1 VDNITKIVLAI
12 TSIGLAS
19 TLLVNYSGTTAIIG
33 SASRAYNSALSQ
45 AQSGK

>member
-1 VDNITKIVLAI
+1 MDNVTKIVLTI

-33 SASRAYNSALSQ
+33 SLSKAYNSALAQ

>member
-1 VDNITKIVLAI
+1 MDNITKIVLTI

-19 TLLVNYSGTTAIIG
+19 TLLVNYNGTTAIVG
-33 SASRAYNSALSQ
+33 SLSKAYNSALAQ